1 MTHDQI
7 PLFAAPGAP
16 QAAAEPR
23 AKPPRRRSSAST
35 ALPGTE
41 LPAALSLPLAE
52 PAPMPALAGPG
63 ATPARTSP
71 ANPGDAFPT
80 AVCGSAHGR
89 AGSTTKPTNP
99 DASNMPLDDHD
110 SLPPPATDEAAA
122 LRTDRLWR
130 LDGWTA
136 RVIKNEDDDGWAV
149 EMLQDGEAE
158 PALVGPWTMGR
169 DKKNPKPLDQAAFN
183 TLVKTASEVLQRH
196 RQQAHAMLHKR
207 LTVFALDAQWDVR
220 LDVTP
225 DEYEPYATLSAFDEL
240 GEAVAQVRVPPD
252 FRLGVASATAWITGG
267 FARPAQASR
276 AFEGWSE

>member
-16 QAAAEPR
+16 PPVAGSR
-23 AKPPRRRSSAST
+23 AKPPRRRPAASV
-35 ALPGTE
+35 ALSDAE
-41 LPAALSLPLAE
+41 LPAALSLPLAD
-52 PAPMPALAGPG
+52 PAPRSVMAGSG
-63 ATPARTSP
+63 ATAALTPPTNAGRGVPA
-71 ANPGDAFPT
+71 AI
-80 AVCGSAHGR
+80 CGSA
-89 AGSTTKPTNP
+89 TKPMNP

-110 SLPPPATDEAAA
+110 PTSPSQADQPAA
-122 LRTDRLWR
+122 LRSDRLWQ

-220 LDVTP
+220 LDITP
-225 DEYEPYATLSAFDEL
+225 DEYEPYATLSAFDEA
-240 GEAVAQVRVPPD
+240 GEEVAQVRVPPD
-252 FRLGVASATAWITGG
+252 FRLGVASATAWISGG

-276 AFEGWSE
+276 GFEGWSE